1 MAVVRGWT
9 EHSPSKILGS
19 FIDSVLFP
27 LPAPGNVKRVGA
39 TKCIGRLWR
48 RVSGNLNG
56 KLYQCQSI
64 LKDILLLHFRL
75 LPHRGLLRG
84 FLLESETRGE
94 SGTTEQE
101 HYTTCRSQERGE
113 ATWGQ

>member
-27 LPAPGNVKRVGA
+27 LLAPGNVKRVGA

-48 RVSGNLNG
+48 RVGGNLKG
-56 KLYQCQSI
+56 KLYQRQS
-64 LKDILLLHFRL
+64 LKDILPRQLRL